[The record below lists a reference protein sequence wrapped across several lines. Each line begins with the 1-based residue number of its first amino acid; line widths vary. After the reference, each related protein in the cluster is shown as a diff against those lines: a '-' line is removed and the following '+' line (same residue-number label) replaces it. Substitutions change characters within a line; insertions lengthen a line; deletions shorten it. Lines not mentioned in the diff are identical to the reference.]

1 MAKIQTNKILP
12 IIIVTTLVLMT
23 IFAGALGYAVYNKS
37 KTNNAVNTKPNV
49 AQKTNI
55 ASQSNQQSNSI
66 NIVKTDSKTSAVPNE
81 LCSLLRINTYEE
93 YKKATF
99 GRYANQKSNA
109 SEPEIV
115 DENKAREEFIKKA
128 LSFIKPKITVEDY
141 KLLELY
147 TNQQLALSIAN
158 KTDTPEYKE
167 VDGQSTKLILKYPGL
182 QTELQNFV
190 ASTSTNVYE
199 DSVIVSDSIAE
210 QLIQITRY
218 DDIESTINN
227 GLTPLLK
234 YNFITYTIA
243 SAYGVTDYNKHTFD
257 KLFASR
263 EMYFLQYKDLKDL
276 TPQKLFETGLC
287 KIKYDIE
294 NSIIANPTD
303 RDLNRYP
310 LKYINK
316 LGRNESLKQINKVI
330 REVNT
335 IANTDI
341 YDYQIKFLDR
351 LAPIGSNSDQ
361 EYLIKQSKQVY
372 TELQN
377 LYKYKNVITIYTD
390 PELVTQR
397 KKYITDYKSCL
408 DKIGVKYSTINNGEE
423 VDESY
428 TNIKIIDSNNKDQTI
443 CKDQVANEF
452 KQMYKDFA
460 IKNLTPSKDLV
471 DKANPLAIISN

>member
-1 MAKIQTNKILP
+1 MPKIQTNKILP
-12 IIIVTTLVLMT
+12 IIIITTLVIMT
-23 IFAGALGYAVYNKS
+23 LFVGVLGYAVYNKS

-66 NIVKTDSKTSAVPNE
+66 NIVKTDSKTSAVSNQ
-81 LCSLLRINTYEE
+81 LCSLLRINTFEE
-93 YKKATF
+93 YEKATF
-99 GRYANQKSNA
+99 GRYASQKNSTTTP
-109 SEPEIV
+109 EPI
-115 DENKAREEFIKKA
+115 DENKARKEFIKKA

-141 KLLELY
+141 KLFESY
-147 TNQQLALSIAN
+147 INQQLALSIAN
-158 KTDTPEYKE
+158 KTDTSEYKE
-167 VDGQSTKLILKYPGL
+167 VTDKGNKLILKYPGL
-182 QTELQNFV
+182 ETELQNF
-190 ASTSTNVYE
+190 STGNNLYGDEIT
-199 DSVIVSDSIAE
+199 VSDSIAE
-210 QLIQITRY
+210 QLIKTTRY
-218 DDIESTINN
+218 DDTESTISN
-227 GLTPLLK
+227 GFTPLLK

-263 EMYFLQYKDLKDL
+263 EMYFLKNNDLKDL
-276 TPQKLFETGLC
+276 TPQKLFETQLC

-294 NSIIANPTD
+294 NSKIANPTD
-303 RDLNRYP
+303 RDLNSYP

-316 LGRNESLKQINKVI
+316 LGRDESLKQINDMLKKI
-330 REVNT
+330 NT
-335 IANTDI
+335 VANADI
-341 YDYQIKFLDR
+341 YDYQIKFLDK
-351 LAPIGSNSDQ
+351 LAPIGSDSDQ